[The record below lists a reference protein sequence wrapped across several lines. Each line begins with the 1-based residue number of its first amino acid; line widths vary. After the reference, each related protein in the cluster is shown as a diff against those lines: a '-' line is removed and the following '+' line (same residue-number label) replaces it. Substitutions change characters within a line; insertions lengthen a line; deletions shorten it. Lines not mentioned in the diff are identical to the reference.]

1 MEIHIKNI
9 MRHCFK
15 LALVF
20 LSLAVLFAIISI
32 VLRTGL
38 QYTSYL
44 RLFNTLA
51 MAITASALISFSL
64 SVIGIFRE
72 KIRRYKYFLL
82 LAFNLLFF
90 IWVLWD

>member
-1 MEIHIKNI
+1 

-15 LALVF
+15 LALIF
-20 LSLAVLFAIISI
+20 FSLAVLSAIITI

-38 QYTSYL
+38 QYISYL
-44 RLFNTLA
+44 RLFNALA
-51 MAITASALISFSL
+51 LAITTCVLLSFSL

-72 KIRRYKYFLL
+72 KIRRYKYVLL

-90 IWVLWD
+90 IWVLLD